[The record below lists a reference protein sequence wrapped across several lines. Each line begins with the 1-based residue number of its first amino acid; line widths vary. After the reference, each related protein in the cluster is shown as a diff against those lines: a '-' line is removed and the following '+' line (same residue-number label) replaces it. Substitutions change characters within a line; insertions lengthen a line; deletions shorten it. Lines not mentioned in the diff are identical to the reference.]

1 MLRFGLLKYKR
12 LNNAVLGP
20 DELEEPNGNDNG
32 RQQRSTATTM
42 TATPVR
48 QHPHLIH
55 NELNG
60 GAMKNTNSQIHLE
73 ASPPK
78 SANDQ
83 KASHD
88 TGKPAAIEKKK
99 TFSSSPELDLQPPP
113 PSSPVPGLRPSALST
128 SSPDNYRPLQ
138 PPQQQATPKKRT
150 AAASC
155 KVRIYKCI
163 KRMLKRNN
171 FSKEQRSS
179 SQQQQQQV
187 QTSDKSK
194 VDYREIKSL
203 LEKEKPSLD
212 YDVNLAKCVDKP
224 ALIKK
229 IALNLMKSAHDEG
242 RSLVVAPEGC
252 PESASIQSNLDQE
265 AEYQRLCGESWYHE
279 NLPRDLSLE
288 LLNNKPAGSFVV
300 RKSTTQQGCYA
311 LSLRVPPPGPK
322 IAHYLIVRTASDGY
336 QIKGFHKEFTSLR
349 ALIVHHSVM
358 PESLPVPLD
367 VPRPSNLAVKT
378 KCDDDYD
385 TVFDLPETVRA

>member
-1 MLRFGLLKYKR
+1 MLRFGLRKYKR
-12 LNNAVLGP
+12 LNNTVPGQ
-20 DELEEPNGNDNG
+20 DELEGPNGNDA
-32 RQQRSTATTM
+32 TAATM
-42 TATPVR
+42 TTGTPVR

-60 GAMKNTNSQIHLE
+60 GAMKNTNSRTNLE
-73 ASPPK
+73 ASPK

-83 KASHD
+83 KASPD
-88 TGKPAAIEKKK
+88 GENPRAIEKKK
-99 TFSSSPELDLQPPP
+99 TFSSSPELDLQPSSPP
-113 PSSPVPGLRPSALST
+113 PPGLRPSALST

-138 PPQQQATPKKRT
+138 QAQTPKKRT

-163 KRMLKRNN
+163 KRILKKNN
-171 FSKEQRSS
+171 FSKEQRVH
-179 SQQQQQQV
+179 QQQQQQV
-187 QTSDKSK
+187 QTPDKSK

-229 IALNLMKSAHDEG
+229 IALNLMKSAQDEG

-252 PESASIQSNLDQE
+252 SETTSIQSNLDQE

-288 LLNNKPAGSFVV
+288 LLSGEPAGSFIV

-322 IAHYLIVRTASDGY
+322 IAHYLIVRTPTDGY
-336 QIKGFHKEFTSLR
+336 QIKGFHKEFSSLR

-385 TVFDLPETVRA
+385 TVFDLPETIRA